1 MGSSEIVKLPAQM
14 CLLLDLSKH
23 LLQPPASHAKRII
36 LTLLYLHIRVCSTD
50 WGSGS
55 LLAQEIMY
63 NDIAKPMQLVHIPL
77 AVRYNPSELTALKKK
92 NVQSYKILFILL
104 GKCIYLGVCMFYPL
118 LQKIHGRFIMS

>member
-36 LTLLYLHIRVCSTD
+36 LTLLHLHIRICSTD

-92 NVQSYKILFILL
+92 MSKVTKYFSFFWENAYIWEYACFIHYYK
-104 GKCIYLGVCMFYPL
+104 
-118 LQKIHGRFIMS
+118 RFMVDL